1 MLYDF
6 LIFTNIKCMYQII
19 TFQIVSS
26 GAVWLLNY
34 QSVLG
39 YFEEA
44 ENGTLHQA
52 YCVKA
57 RNIFS
62 YTRTSGLNNE
72 FSISFN
78 FFPLILKISL
88 KHKKLLLSKSL

>member
-1 MLYDF
+1 
-6 LIFTNIKCMYQII
+6 MYQNMI
-19 TFQIVSS
+19 FQIVSS

-72 FSISFN
+72 FSIFLN
-78 FFPLILKISL
+78 FFPPILKTSL
-88 KHKKLLLSKSL
+88 KHKKLLPGKSI